1 MEILLFKYH
10 NLHRNSEAANYV
22 GKIKEIGTV
31 KINYNEDYSANVN
44 KGFVG
49 KIKNIGNVNF
59 NYFKNTYNNNA
70 SGITGKFQSITGTDN
85 RFIIY

>member
-1 MEILLFKYH
+1 M
-10 NLHRNSEAANYV
+10 
-22 GKIKEIGTV
+22 
-31 KINYNEDYSANVN
+31 N

-49 KIKNIGNVNF
+49 KLKNIGNVNF

-70 SGITGKFQSITGTDN
+70 SGITGKFQSITGNDN